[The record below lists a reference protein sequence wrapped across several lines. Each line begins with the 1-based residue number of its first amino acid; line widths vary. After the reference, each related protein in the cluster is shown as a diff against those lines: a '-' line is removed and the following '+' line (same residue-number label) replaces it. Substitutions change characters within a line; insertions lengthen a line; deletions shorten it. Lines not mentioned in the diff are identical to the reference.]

1 MIMFEDDPPSP
12 TSIDLPPTS
21 IDPDSIP
28 GRLTLIEERLKA
40 MSIELDSLK
49 AVSIGQGSLSER
61 TARRRHRAIA
71 RRQNSAIVAKLGLA
85 VALMFVLALFLLYAE
100 LAPSPDFALA
110 PSPTAVPPAGPPVGP
125 SATPDPDSH
134 F

>member
-1 MIMFEDDPPSP
+1 MFEDDPQPP

-49 AVSIGQGSLSER
+49 AVSIELGSLRAR
-61 TARRRHRAIA
+61 TARRRRRAITK
-71 RRQNSAIVAKLGLA
+71 QQTSENIVKIGLA
-85 VALMFVLALFLLYAE
+85 AVLMFVLALFLLYAE
-100 LAPSPDFALA
+100 LAPWPDTALA
-110 PSPTAVPPAGPPVGP
+110 PSPTVVPPVSP
-125 SATPDPDSH
+125 STTPEPDSH